1 MEIKYT
7 LEQFIDRL
15 YFTRSF
21 VLQCQ
26 KTIFSSQGECA
37 MDLWISHFS
46 YYSSLHLATDTV
58 TTEELAN
65 PGFGMKIGIRDPVPL
80 SYPNV

>member
-1 MEIKYT
+1 
-7 LEQFIDRL
+7 
-15 YFTRSF
+15 
-21 VLQCQ
+21 
-26 KTIFSSQGECA
+26 